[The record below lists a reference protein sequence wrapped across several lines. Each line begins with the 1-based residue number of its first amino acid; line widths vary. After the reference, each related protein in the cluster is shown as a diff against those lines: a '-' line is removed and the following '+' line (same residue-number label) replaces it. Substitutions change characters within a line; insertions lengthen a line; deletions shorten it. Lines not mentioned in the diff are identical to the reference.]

1 MTSNLKLDAIDLHTN
16 GLRAAAVYDQFIA
29 QLFASPEAAAL
40 ELQKKIVDPIFQD
53 RVWYARM
60 YYLATGDR
68 DTAAQMIKG
77 YQYLQAHL
85 FLGKHMHALVIIDN
99 LRITNESNQPVV
111 DLEPAYPVTEGYYR
125 PVFASMVEV
134 LRETCMPSHAPTAAI
149 SAATCS
155 I

>member
-1 MTSNLKLDAIDLHTN
+1 MLLICTLTDYALLPFTISSSLNYLHHLKQLHLN
-16 GLRAAAVYDQFIA
+16 YK
-29 QLFASPEAAAL
+29 
-40 ELQKKIVDPIFQD
+40 KKIVDPIFQD